1 MNLDLDD
8 PLGDLLSDGS
18 NDSLFG
24 FETTTKKSLPAKTAE
39 KKDEKSSETKME
51 QLFGI
56 EDRKSDAIKPKTA
69 ELKLFSNE
77 LNSPVKTL
85 PLRPATAAAA
95 ASEHSKFHQTK
106 TSTDDFK
113 NLDVKSNDS
122 LSSDVGV
129 VGLEPKK
136 SKRKMSILDELLGIG
151 EPSSTKNQ
159 YQSSS
164 AKQVTRENNP
174 QAKATSI
181 SRQTTFETVSDNI
194 NSDITTSAAAASTK
208 KTGRRQSAV
217 AFSDP
222 LGLFGPN
229 EKEKDQIKKAQ
240 TKQTRKS
247 IAGSEW
253 LFNGGNNDTQNA
265 TDARPVVSK
274 TKSSPAI
281 HITANSDDRHEDDA
295 TIQSQSNI
303 TSLESKNTGASS
315 NIITATPA
323 RLPLETLVNQ
333 SVDAQ
338 NTSLN
343 SLKQQEF
350 QLMVA
355 TQMKTQ
361 ENVLVEMKNK
371 QQDLLRQQEGQFND
385 LLRKQI
391 SRQSEL
397 EEIIRHQQVRVEGAL
412 RDAVVPI

>member
-24 FETTTKKSLPAKTAE
+24 FEPTKKSSLPAKLPE
-39 KKDEKSSETKME
+39 KKDEKSSEMKME

-56 EDRKSDAIKPKTA
+56 EDRKTEAIKPKTA

-85 PLRPATAAAA
+85 PLRPATAAAG
-95 ASEHSKFHQTK
+95 EQQKFYQPK

-113 NLDVKSNDS
+113 NLDIKSNDS
-122 LSSDVGV
+122 LSSDVGGV
-129 VGLEPKK
+129 VAHDPKK

-151 EPSSTKNQ
+151 ETTTSSKSQ
-159 YQSSS
+159 YQSSTKS
-164 AKQVTRENNP
+164 VARENPP
-174 QAKATSI
+174 QAKATTI
-181 SRQTTFETVSDNI
+181 SRQTTFETVSDYI
-194 NSDITTSAAAASTK
+194 NSDITTSATGAAAAAVSATK

-240 TKQTRKS
+240 TKQSRKS

-253 LFNGGNNDTQNA
+253 LFNAAETQNA
-265 TDARPVVSK
+265 PESRPVVSK

-281 HITANSDDRHEDDA
+281 QITPNPDERHDEEV
-295 TIQSQSNI
+295 TQSNV
-303 TSLESKNTGASS
+303 TSLESKNTVASS
-315 NIITATPA
+315 NIAITGAT
-323 RLPLETLVNQ
+323 RHPLETLVNQ
-333 SVDAQ
+333 NVDAQ
-338 NTSLN
+338 TTSLN

-371 QQDLLRQQEGQFND
+371 QQELLRQQEGQFNE

-397 EEIIRHQQVRVEGAL
+397 EEIIRNQQVEFT
-412 RDAVVPI
+412 